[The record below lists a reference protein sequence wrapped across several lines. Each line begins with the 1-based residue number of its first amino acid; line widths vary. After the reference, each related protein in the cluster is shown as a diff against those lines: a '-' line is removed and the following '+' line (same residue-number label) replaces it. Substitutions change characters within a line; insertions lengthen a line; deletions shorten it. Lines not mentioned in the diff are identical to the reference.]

1 MANKITQKDI
11 NNTVWNA
18 CDTFRGTIDPSQ
30 YKDYILTMLFLKYV
44 TDIYNEKKAEYIKKY
59 DGNEDRIKR
68 ALERE
73 KAFSPIIIDCQDPS
87 FNLKSW
93 NKALY
98 YMCLQTFES
107 IKAYKKAENK
117 KLQLK
122 EPNEN
127 SFSNENASHET
138 KIYLMSCKDIMKCTL
153 FFIFDEIENIS
164 VKTSPVEHWKNGKDF
179 IPFWQTLRSIF
190 QSETNLLSYLLTTL
204 RYVQLILYI

>member
-73 KAFSPIIIDCQDPS
+73 RFIVPDESNFFYLYDHRSNPQIGAMINHALAELEEANREKLGGHDGSNIFRNID
-87 FNLKSW
+87 FNSSNLGDD
-93 NKALY
+93 KAL
-98 YMCLQTFES
+98 S
-107 IKAYKKAENK
+107 
-117 KLQLK
+117 
-122 EPNEN
+122 
-127 SFSNENASHET
+127 
-138 KIYLMSCKDIMKCTL
+138 
-153 FFIFDEIENIS
+153 
-164 VKTSPVEHWKNGKDF
+164 
-179 IPFWQTLRSIF
+179 
-190 QSETNLLSYLLTTL
+190 
-204 RYVQLILYI
+204 LIHI